1 MEVPTAAPCRNSS
14 QRAFCS
20 GIRAFR
26 YYTPEQMES
35 FRKRYEE
42 AAASGQ
48 DIAQQGT
55 AAWNELL
62 EQYRLEMEK
71 GTDPADPR
79 LQELEKR
86 R

>member
-1 MEVPTAAPCRNSS
+1 
-14 QRAFCS
+14 
-20 GIRAFR
+20 
-26 YYTPEQMES
+26 MES